1 MKIGVNDLI
10 NIFITS
16 TVDGDNQKVFC
27 VSSTQNMIVNELT
40 LFKKATKERKGKG
53 NNSLT
58 DYCC

>member
-16 TVDGDNQKVFC
+16 TVDGDNQKVFR
-27 VSSTQNMIVNELT
+27 VSSTQNMIVNELA